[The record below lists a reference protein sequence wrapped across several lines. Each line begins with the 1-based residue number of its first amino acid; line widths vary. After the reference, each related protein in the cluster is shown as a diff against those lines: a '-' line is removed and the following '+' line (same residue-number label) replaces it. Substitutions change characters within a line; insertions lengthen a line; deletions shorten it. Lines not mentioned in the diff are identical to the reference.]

1 MITALLPPSGSGCRR
16 FRRVST
22 RIGWLVAGLLI
33 CRAAGEDGGVD
44 FFEREIRPI
53 LAESCYK
60 CHSEKAEKL
69 KGGLYLDSKSGALEG
84 GDLGPAVVP
93 GDLEKSLLIE
103 SVRYGNGDLQMPP
116 KSRLSREQVG
126 ALEKWV
132 SMGAPWPEGDAN
144 SGGRRKAFDL
154 EGRKAEHWCW
164 QPPRDQPVPDVADK
178 SWPLDPIDHY
188 VLARLEKAGLRPAP
202 DADRRTWI
210 RRVSFDLTGLP
221 PSPEAVERFA
231 ADESATAYA
240 KVVDDLLAS
249 PEFGVKWARHWLDL
263 MRFAESYGHEFDYPI
278 PEAWRYRDHVVRDF
292 NADVPHDRMLVE
304 HLAGDLLE
312 QPRIDPASGLNES
325 LLATAAWWLG
335 EANHAPTDVR
345 GDEMLRI
352 DNQIDVVS
360 KSFLGLTV
368 SCARCHDHKFDA
380 ISTADY
386 YSLAGYLESSRRQLA
401 MQDPR
406 GEIARHKS
414 QLREL
419 QAEASAILDGK
430 QLAAAPVRPP
440 AAGVIATFDKGLPPG
455 WTVTGEAFSAQ
466 PAPAGRPQVALA
478 DESSVVVPGGVLH
491 SGLYGRKL
499 QGTLRSPDFIL
510 EGPEIDLHLAA
521 TGPVEV
527 RVVID
532 GYFMQE
538 FNGLLFNGTRLD
550 AGALDT
556 GGKFAWKRIAGDLKK
571 YVGHSV
577 YLEFMDRGDG
587 YLAIDE
593 IAYQQGAEDP
603 PPGAPITAAALGMES
618 IFERAREIE
627 SDLPAPVYTLGMTDG
642 TPRDEHVHI
651 RGSHLSPG
659 EIAPR
664 RFLTALGGGATE
676 GASTGSGRLALAREM
691 ASAGNPLTA
700 RVQVNRLW
708 HHLMGKGLVATV
720 DDFGVMG
727 EAPSHPELLD
737 RLALDFVAGGWSNKA
752 MIRRIV
758 LSRTYRMSSSS
769 ADQDPRAEELDAPN
783 ILLHKFRVRR
793 LPSESIHD
801 AILAVSG
808 ELNRTQGGPGVPA
821 FLDSFMEGRGRPDG
835 GPLDGNG
842 RRSIYTRIQR
852 NFLPAFQMTF
862 DMPVPFTAIG
872 RRSSSNVPAQ
882 SLVLMNDPFVIGQ
895 AGKWAQRL
903 LAEKNPDER
912 IRLAYRTAFS
922 REPADDELRLIQAFL
937 EEQRNLLGSAPDDLA
952 LWTEFCH
959 LLLNR
964 KEFIFLR

>member
-1 MITALLPPSGSGCRR
+1 MNNRLANIRR
-16 FRRVST
+16 AGARVMLAV
-22 RIGWLVAGLLI
+22 GLLVA
-33 CRAAGEDGGVD
+33 RAAADDAAGIE

-53 LAESCYK
+53 LAESCHE
-60 CHSEKAEKL
+60 CHSAKAEKL
-69 KGGLYLDSKSGALEG
+69 KGGLYLDSRRGTLEG

-93 GDLEKSLLIE
+93 GDLDRSLLIE
-103 SVRYGNGDLQMPP
+103 SVRYGNVDLQMPP
-116 KSRLSREQVG
+116 KTRLSKEQVE

-132 SMGAPWPEGDAN
+132 SMGAPWPAGEEN
-144 SGGRRKAFDL
+144 SGGPRKAFDL
-154 EGRKAEHWCW
+154 EGRKEEHWCW

-178 SWPLDPIDHY
+178 SWPLDPIDHH
-188 VLARLEKAGLRPAP
+188 VLARLEKAGLRPAA

-221 PSPEAVERFA
+221 PSPEAVARFI
-231 ADESATAYA
+231 ADESATAHA
-240 KVVDDLLAS
+240 KVVDELLAS

-263 MRFAESYGHEFDYPI
+263 MRFAESYGHEFDYAI
-278 PEAWRYRDHVVRDF
+278 PEAWRYRDHVVRSF
-292 NADVPHDRMLVE
+292 NAGVPYDRMLVE

-312 QPRIDPASGLNES
+312 QPRIEPASGLNES

-345 GDEMLRI
+345 SDEMLRI

-380 ISTADY
+380 ISTADF

-401 MQDPR
+401 MHDPH
-406 GEIARHKS
+406 GEIARRATRLS
-414 QLREL
+414 QL
-419 QAEASAILDGK
+419 QAAASGMLDGK
-430 QLAAAPVRPP
+430 QPPDALARPP
-440 AAGVIATFDKGLPPG
+440 AGGIIATFDNGMPAG
-455 WTVTGEAFSAQ
+455 WTTTGEAFPAQ
-466 PAPAGRPQVALA
+466 PTSASRPQVALA
-478 DESSVVVPGGVLH
+478 DESSVMVPGGVIH
-491 SGLYGRKL
+491 SGLHGRKL
-499 QGTLRSPDFIL
+499 HGALRSPDFIL
-510 EGPEIDLHLAA
+510 EHPEIHLRLAA

-538 FNGLLFNGTRLD
+538 FNALLFDGTRLD

-556 GGKFAWKRIAGDLKK
+556 AGKFAWKRIAGDLKK
-571 YVGHSV
+571 YIGHSV
-577 YLEFMDRGDG
+577 YLEFVDRGDG

-593 IAYQQGAEDP
+593 IAYQQGVENSASDTP
-603 PPGAPITAAALGMES
+603 VPAATHGLES
-618 IFERAREIE
+618 IFEQARQIE
-627 SDLPAPVYTLGMTDG
+627 AGLPAPVYALGMADG
-642 TPRDEHVHI
+642 TPRDGHVHI

-664 RFLTALGGGATE
+664 QFLTALGGGATD
-676 GASTGSGRLALAREM
+676 GTATGSGRLALAREI
-691 ASAGNPLTA
+691 ASADNPLTA

-708 HHLMGKGLVATV
+708 HHLTGKGLVATV

-758 LSRTYRMSSSS
+758 LSRTYRMSSGSIH
-769 ADQDPRAEELDAPN
+769 QDPLADEVDAPN

-808 ELNRTQGGPGVPA
+808 ELNRKQEGPGVPG
-821 FLDSFMEGRGRPDG
+821 FLDSFMEGRGKPAS
-835 GPLDGNG
+835 GPLDGDG

-852 NFLPAFQMTF
+852 NFLPPFQTTF

-882 SLVLMNDPFVIGQ
+882 SLVLMNDPFVVAQ

-903 LAEKNPDER
+903 LTEKNPDER
-912 IRLAYRTAFS
+912 IRQAYRTAFS
-922 REPADDELRLIQAFL
+922 REPDGDELRLIHGFL
-937 EEQRNLLGSAPDDLA
+937 DEQRALLGNTADDPA
-952 LWTEFCH
+952 LCTELCH
-959 LLLNR
+959 LLLNQ